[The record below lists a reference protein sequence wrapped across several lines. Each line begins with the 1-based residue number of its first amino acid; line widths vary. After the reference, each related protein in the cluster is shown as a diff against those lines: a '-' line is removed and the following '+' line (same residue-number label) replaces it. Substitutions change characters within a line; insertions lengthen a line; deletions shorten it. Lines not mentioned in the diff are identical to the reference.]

1 MNINFCNIS
10 SFNFLYIY
18 LISTILHL
26 PIEAI
31 KYLSKNLEINT
42 NELYSKIVSYNSIDV
57 SVEDDMVPFVCST
70 APRLICDK
78 SYWKLWLYKKI
89 EILNLL
95 KKYNN
100 NLTTSKLTDNDYI
113 IKDKYCRNVLE
124 SPLLMEDDLLDHTLN
139 CVWIGN
145 GEYPKCLPMLENT
158 TGKSQKDAITVY
170 EPDIWKKKYI
180 NFLKV
185 FECDMKKYN
194 FYVDDIQEVYICK
207 EYCVASGF
215 GPFYQL
221 VLLFTIILNVID
233 YNFLS

>member
-1 MNINFCNIS
+1 
-10 SFNFLYIY
+10 
-18 LISTILHL
+18 
-26 PIEAI
+26 
-31 KYLSKNLEINT
+31 
-42 NELYSKIVSYNSIDV
+42 
-57 SVEDDMVPFVCST
+57 MVPFVCST

-78 SYWKLWLYKKI
+78 SYLKLWLYKKI

-100 NLTTSKLTDNDYI
+100 NLITSQLTDHDYI

-145 GEYPKCLPMLENT
+145 GEYPKCLPMSENT
-158 TGKSQKDAITVY
+158 TRISQKDSITVY

-180 NFLKV
+180 NFLKI
-185 FECDMKKYN
+185 FGCDMKKYN
-194 FYVDDIQEVYICK
+194 IYADDIKEVYVCK

-221 VLLFTIILNVID
+221 ILLFTIILNVID